1 MKYKIADLIVE
12 YETKYDQLKKRSE
25 KNKIETDKP
34 TDIQVIVKEEY
45 VLHDLKKYADAT
57 RKMAEIVITGRLF
70 YQKLLDFQGCLLHA
84 SCVVIDDKA
93 YLFSADSGTGK
104 STHTGLWLQHLAD
117 KNPYILNDD
126 KPAIRVFDDGV
137 YAYGTPFSG
146 KHDISENKKV
156 KVQGI
161 CFLEQSKINFIQKLE
176 PSEAIK
182 LFLEQTTNY
191 LKKEDMEKLLD
202 VLEVV
207 IKNIPIYKLY
217 CDISKEAV
225 ELSYHTMK
233 GEDANES

>member
-25 KNKIETDKP
+25 KYKIETDKP

-45 VLHDLKKYADAT
+45 VLHDLEKYADAT

-161 CFLEQSKINFIQKLE
+161 CFLEQSKINFIQKLK

-182 LFLEQTTNY
+182 LFLEQTTSY

>member
-25 KNKIETDKP
+25 KYKIETDKP
-34 TDIQVIVKEEY
+34 TDIQIIVKEEY
-45 VLHDLKKYADAT
+45 VLHDLEKYADAT

-182 LFLEQTTNY
+182 LFLEQTMNY

>member
-25 KNKIETDKP
+25 KYKIETDKP

-45 VLHDLKKYADAT
+45 VLHDLEKYADAT

-84 SCVVIDDKA
+84 SCVVIDNKA

-202 VLEVV
+202 VLEGV

>member
-25 KNKIETDKP
+25 KYKIETDKP
-34 TDIQVIVKEEY
+34 TDIQIIVKEEY
-45 VLHDLKKYADAT
+45 VLHDLEKYADAT

-156 KVQGI
+156 TVQGI

-182 LFLEQTTNY
+182 LFLEQTMNY

>member
-1 MKYKIADLIVE
+1 M
-12 YETKYDQLKKRSE
+12 
-25 KNKIETDKP
+25 
-34 TDIQVIVKEEY
+34 
-45 VLHDLKKYADAT
+45 
-57 RKMAEIVITGRLF
+57 
-70 YQKLLDFQGCLLHA
+70 
-84 SCVVIDDKA
+84 
-93 YLFSADSGTGK
+93 
-104 STHTGLWLQHLAD
+104 
-117 KNPYILNDD
+117 
-126 KPAIRVFDDGV
+126 
-137 YAYGTPFSG
+137 
-146 KHDISENKKV
+146 
-156 KVQGI
+156 QGI
-161 CFLEQSKINFIQKLE
+161 CFLEHSKINFIQKLE

>member
-12 YETKYDQLKKRSE
+12 YETKYNILKQRSE
-25 KNKIETDKP
+25 KYKIETDKP
-34 TDIQVIVKEEY
+34 SDIQVIVKEEY
-45 VLHDLKKYADAT
+45 VQHDLARYADAT
-57 RKMAEIVITGRLF
+57 REMAENIITGQLF
-70 YQKLLDFQGCLLHA
+70 YQKLLSFQGCFLHA
-84 SCVVIDDKA
+84 SCVVVDDKA

-104 STHTGLWLQHLAD
+104 STHTGLWLKYLAD

-126 KPAIRVFDDGV
+126 KPAIRIFEDGI

-182 LFLEQTTNY
+182 LFLEQTTSY

-217 CDISKEAV
+217 CNISEEAV
-225 ELSYHTMK
+225 KLSYHTMK
-233 GEDANES
+233 GEGANEN

>member
-25 KNKIETDKP
+25 KYKIETDKP

-45 VLHDLKKYADAT
+45 VLHDLEKYADAT

-137 YAYGTPFSG
+137 YTYGTPFSG

-182 LFLEQTTNY
+182 LFLEQTTSY